1 VVLRQ
6 QTFSIRVHPLPSVFI
21 RVLMNPN
28 HFHAVRLDVLSAAL
42 AETGRYGAAELEP
55 LKVKGIAHD
64 HLRLKGIGLLVRVP
78 RQSQFALPPE
88 DNLRYQ
94 DACFGRAH
102 PSGHTPRLDAVI
114 EPRPG
119 LPMGALVVEE
129 IQGRPMRLPEDL
141 PRSAE
146 ALAALH
152 RLPVPMPSER
162 PPLADH
168 SDAVAGTLGFIERQ
182 WAFRDA
188 LPLAPETRRQ
198 IEEEIAWARAFAGE
212 DKGPQPVTLVATDSH
227 PGNFLIDGHGRAVFV
242 DLEKMLYGAPA
253 TDLAHHTLYTSTT
266 WDVDAA
272 GVLSAED
279 TARFHDAYLAAL
291 PPALAE
297 GVRPWILPMR
307 RLTWLRTVTWAIK
320 WRALTRPPKAGERRA
335 EDWSATPMPAPYRT
349 HVAARI
355 ADFLATE
362 TVARVRSEWTGAE
375 RSS

>member
-1 VVLRQ
+1 MSAVPEGVL
-6 QTFSIRVHPLPSVFI
+6 T
-21 RVLMNPN
+21 
-28 HFHAVRLDVLSAAL
+28 AAL
-42 AETGRYGAAELEP
+42 AETGRYGAPKLEP
-55 LKVKGIAHD
+55 LRVKGIAHD
-64 HLRLKGIGLLVRVP
+64 HLRIRGTGLLVRVP

-94 DACFGRAH
+94 AACFERAH

-129 IQGRPMRLPEDL
+129 IAGRPMRLPDDL

-146 ALAALH
+146 ALAAIH
-152 RLPVPMPSER
+152 RLPLPPAPEW

-188 LPLAPETRRQ
+188 LPVAPETRRQ
-198 IEEEIAWARAFAGE
+198 LEEEIAWARAFAAQE
-212 DKGPQPVTLVATDSH
+212 TPPQPVTLVATDSH
-227 PGNFLIDGHGRAVFV
+227 PGNFLIEGAGRAVFV
-242 DLEKMLYGAPA
+242 DLEKMLYGSPA
-253 TDLAHHTLYTSTT
+253 IDLAHHTLYTSTT
-266 WDVDAA
+266 WDVDSA
-272 GVLSAED
+272 GVLSAAD
-279 TARFHDAYLAAL
+279 IARFHDTYLGAL

-297 GVRPWILPMR
+297 AVFPWFAPMR

-320 WRALTRPPKAGERRA
+320 WRALSQPPAPGERRA
-335 EDWSATPMPAPYRT
+335 EDWSATPMPAAYRT

-355 ADFLATE
+355 ADFLAPE
-362 TVARVRSEWTGAE
+362 TIARVRSEWLVQ

>member
-1 VVLRQ
+1 MAE
-6 QTFSIRVHPLPSVFI
+6 TGP
-21 RVLMNPN
+21 
-28 HFHAVRLDVLSAAL
+28 VRLDVLAAAL
-42 AETGRYGAAELEP
+42 AETGRYGKTGLAP
-55 LKVKGIAHD
+55 LRVKGIAHD
-64 HLRLKGIGLLVRVP
+64 HLRLAGTGLLARVP

-94 DACFGRAH
+94 AACFERAH

-114 EPRPG
+114 PPRPG

-152 RLPVPMPSER
+152 SLAIPPISER

-188 LPLAPETRRQ
+188 LPLAAETRGQ
-198 IEEEIAWARAFAGE
+198 LEQEMAWARAFARK
-212 DKGPQPVTLVATDSH
+212 DHAAQPVTLVATDSH
-227 PGNFLIDGHGRAVFV
+227 PGNFLIDGSGRAVFV
-242 DLEKMLYGAPA
+242 DLEKMLYGSPA
-253 TDLAHHTLYTSTT
+253 IDLAHHTLYTSTT
-266 WDVDAA
+266 WDVDSA
-272 GVLSAED
+272 GVLSAAD
-279 TARFHDAYLAAL
+279 TARFHDTYLNAL
-291 PPALAE
+291 PQALAE
-297 GVRPWILPMR
+297 AVRPWIAPMR

-320 WRALTRPPKAGERRA
+320 WRALTAPPGPSERRQD
-335 EDWSATPMPAPYRT
+335 DWSATPMPPAYRT

-355 ADFLATE
+355 ADFLAPE
-362 TVARVRSEWTGAE
+362 TVARVRSEWV
-375 RSS
+375 S